1 MQAKNQRRQQK
12 RKKLNDSLLIEP
24 EVLAWTCR
32 TMMLVAVAICS

>member
-1 MQAKNQRRQQK
+1 
-12 RKKLNDSLLIEP
+12 LNDSPLIEP